1 MQVYGAIKTDKADD
15 LCKKI
20 QSTVT
25 AEGQGFIACTKVG
38 SEYVVN
44 LLGSQVFAFGSK
56 DGFFHFRSMPQ
67 QVKESMYDNDI
78 ARGIFEKTP
87 SGLYANLLKDSRANN
102 MIVSIM
108 PRMQFSAYA
117 KVEMA
122 DMSSGT
128 LKLVIEE
135 PEGNNSL
142 ETILA
147 VIAGAM
153 N

>member
-1 MQVYGAIKTDKADD
+1 
-15 LCKKI
+15 
-20 QSTVT
+20 
-25 AEGQGFIACTKVG
+25 
-38 SEYVVN
+38 
-44 LLGSQVFAFGSK
+44 
-56 DGFFHFRSMPQ
+56 
-67 QVKESMYDNDI
+67 MYDNDI

-117 KVEMA
+117 KVEMD